1 MSRDE
6 TEFIN
11 HQKFDEAIEKA
22 CSASLRITSDILR
35 FQRYYK
41 QENVNLSR
49 GFNFTLLENLAGRY
63 SLYEIYVGPN
73 DSYRAVVMFLHSRV
87 QGRELA
93 IWIFAF
99 KKQRGIDRPLVERAK
114 AIARE
119 YWNSLERGQR

>member
-1 MSRDE
+1 M
-6 TEFIN
+6 
-11 HQKFDEAIEKA
+11 
-22 CSASLRITSDILR
+22 
-35 FQRYYK
+35 
-41 QENVNLSR
+41 
-49 GFNFTLLENLAGRY
+49 
-63 SLYEIYVGPN
+63 GPN